1 MPIPAMS
8 IRRPLIVS
16 ALIILAMAALSLAA
30 AAVLPAT
37 MPLRFNAHGVATAY
51 GSPLAP
57 LAIMPLAAVVLSATF
72 AGLPRA
78 ADRRVVIARSPWIVY
93 TLVTTVR
100 GAARRSTAWCLSWS
114 AP

>member
-72 AGLPRA
+72 ASPRCA
-78 ADRRVVIARSPWIVY
+78 AP
-93 TLVTTVR
+93 
-100 GAARRSTAWCLSWS
+100 RRSNRLYPRAWCLSWS